1 VHRRR
6 WLVVGGVILAVAVVA
21 VAVFAY
27 LWSRSGAHPVSVG
40 EARRRFHSGNANAET
55 AARFTPAEGVYQY
68 TGSGSESL
76 SSPPKSQDEG
86 PSIPG
91 TVTHL
96 GHDCWKLRL
105 DYSSNHWREW
115 TFCVRGDALTEVANR
130 VNQRWDFVV
139 SKIENRTVM
148 TCAPPSVILVPDPVP
163 GTTWPASCS
172 GTNSQISGTTV
183 SSGTHRFVGREP
195 VAVGDETVDA
205 FHFRDER
212 TVSGA
217 QTGTETFDFW
227 LAADGLP
234 VQGRQRIQVD
244 SDSPIGQVT
253 YTQEGEFSLVRRSPR
268 T

>member
-6 WLVVGGVILAVAVVA
+6 WLVVVGIVVAVVA
-21 VAVFAY
+21 AALATFAY
-27 LWSRSGAHPVSVG
+27 LWTHSGARPVSVD
-40 EARRRFHSGNANAET
+40 EARRRFRSDTADADA
-55 AARFTPAEGVYQY
+55 AARFTPAEGVYAY

-76 SSPPKSQDEG
+76 SSPPKSQGEG
-86 PSIPG
+86 PGMPG
-91 TVTHL
+91 TVIHV
-96 GHDCWKLRL
+96 GRDCWKLRL

-115 TFCVRGDALTEVANR
+115 KFCVRDDALTEVANR
-130 VNQRWDFVV
+130 VFQRWDFVV
-139 SKIENRTVM
+139 STIENHTVM
-148 TCAPPSVILVPDPVP
+148 TCAPPSVVLVADPRP
-163 GTTWPASCS
+163 GSVWPASCS
-172 GTNSQISGTTV
+172 GTNSQISGLTV
-183 SSGTHRFVGREP
+183 SSGTHRYVGREP
-195 VAVGDETVDA
+195 VTVGTASVDA

-217 QTGTETFDFW
+217 QSGTETFDFW

-234 VQGRQRIQVD
+234 LKGRQRIQVD